1 MMNKHIELV
10 KKHLADPSSVTEEE
24 LKANWEDA
32 SYSASAAAAEAYRDG
47 DDAAADY
54 AYYTYSASAAAAGG
68 YRAAASYYI
77 KRCEELTNNK
87 SLTDEENDDEC

>member
-32 SYSASAAAAEAYRDG
+32 SYSASAAAA
-47 DDAAADY
+47 
-54 AYYTYSASAAAAGG
+54 GG